1 MKPTFAEAP
10 GRLDFLGGV
19 ADYSGSLV
27 LQMPLTLKTRVALR
41 EHSKQQLL
49 FTSSAEGRCV
59 VPWNT
64 APKDVPKWAR
74 YSYGCF
80 LHFRAAHG
88 WAPMTGLRFDIAS
101 KVPISMGVGSS
112 AALEVAT
119 LRALEAFT
127 GKRFRGTALSHLAQH
142 VENTLVGAPCG
153 LMDPLAVAHGVPG
166 ELLPIFCRPDQLRP
180 SIKLPK
186 GVVAVG
192 WPSGVRHA
200 VTEQPYATARTA
212 AFMGRA
218 LAEMALER
226 VVAHATEFSPS
237 EIRSLSLDELPE
249 TLTGAQFLAR
259 CGELADPFSV
269 IDLRREY
276 PVRAGL
282 LFPVEENFRV
292 HAAVALLD
300 GFQAGR
306 RQETLRILGEL
317 LYQSHA
323 GYSLIGLGSPGTD
336 TMVAAIRSLG
346 PDHGFYGARASG
358 GGSGGTVA
366 VLLEESALPKLRAL
380 ATTTAG
386 RKNHGGLLR

>member
-1 MKPTFAEAP
+1 MNPTFAEAP

-27 LQMPLTLKTRVALR
+27 LQMPLALKTRVAIR
-41 EHSKQQLL
+41 EHPKQQLL

-88 WAPMTGLRFDIAS
+88 WAPMTGLRFDLTS

-119 LRALEAFT
+119 LRALEEFT
-127 GKRFRGTALSHLAQH
+127 GKHFSGTTLAHLAQH
-142 VENTLVGAPCG
+142 VENTIVGAPCG
-153 LMDPLAVAHGVPG
+153 LMDQLTAAHGVPG
-166 ELLPIFCRPDQLRP
+166 ELLPILCRPDQLRP
-180 SIKLPK
+180 SVQLPE

-192 WPSGVRHA
+192 WPSGVKHA
-200 VTEQPYATARTA
+200 VTESPYATARTA

-218 LAEMALER
+218 LAEEVLGQA
-226 VVAHATEFSPS
+226 VAHATEFSPS
-237 EIRSLSLDELPE
+237 EIRSLSLDALPA

-259 CGELADPFSV
+259 CGELADPLSV

-276 PVRAGL
+276 RVRAGL

-292 HAAVALLD
+292 HAAVALLE
-300 GFQAGR
+300 GFQPGR
-306 RQETLRILGEL
+306 RRETLRILAEL

-323 GYSLIGLGSPGTD
+323 GYSSIGLGCPETE
-336 TMVAAIRSLG
+336 TMVSTIRSLG
-346 PDHGFYGARASG
+346 ADRGFYGARSSG
-358 GGSGGTVA
+358 GGSGGTVV
-366 VLLEESALPKLRAL
+366 VLLEESALPRLRSL
-380 ATTTAG
+380 ATKTADP
-386 RKNHGGLLR
+386 KNRLGLIR